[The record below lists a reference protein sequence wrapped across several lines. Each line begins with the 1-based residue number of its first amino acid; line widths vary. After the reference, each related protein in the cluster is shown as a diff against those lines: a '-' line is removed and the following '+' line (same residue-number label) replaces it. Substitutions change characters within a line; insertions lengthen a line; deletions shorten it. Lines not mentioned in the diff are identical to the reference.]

1 LRLPATCQTREKR
14 LRGCC
19 RKETVGVMQG
29 PRARR
34 VSKPPPRE
42 AMSGNENSD
51 VRSMSFEDA
60 LAELERIVRGLE
72 EGSAKLEESIIAYER
87 GIALQR
93 HCDAKL
99 QEAQTRVER
108 IVLGRNGAVAAE
120 PVSFD

>member
-1 LRLPATCQTREKR
+1 
-14 LRGCC
+14 
-19 RKETVGVMQG
+19 
-29 PRARR
+29 
-34 VSKPPPRE
+34 
-42 AMSGNENSD
+42 MSGNENSD
-51 VRSMSFEDA
+51 LQSMSFEDA

-72 EGSAKLEESIIAYER
+72 EGSAKLEESIVAYER

>member
-1 LRLPATCQTREKR
+1 
-14 LRGCC
+14 
-19 RKETVGVMQG
+19 
-29 PRARR
+29 
-34 VSKPPPRE
+34 
-42 AMSGNENSD
+42 MSGNENSD